1 MTARGRAGS
10 RATTSLR
17 GLPSVDA
24 LLRSAPLQALSAR
37 VPRAVLVSAARQAV
51 ATARQA
57 VSATRGSVRARA
69 GGTVEGAS
77 VPDAAAIAAAA
88 ASLAEAAMRPSLRP
102 VMNATGVV
110 IHTNLG
116 RSPLAEEAVRAL
128 AAMAGS
134 YTNLEFDLA
143 RGERGS
149 RMSHLEPLLRELLGA
164 QAALVVNN
172 NAAAMILAINTFA
185 RGKEVVVSRGELV
198 EIGGSFRIPEILERA
213 GAILREVGTTN
224 KTRLQDYERAIGP
237 ATGALLRVHPS
248 NFAIVGFTAEAPREE
263 LVRLARRR
271 KVPLIEDVGS
281 GALVDMTRFGF
292 PDEPLAARAL
302 AAGVPLV
309 TASADKL
316 LGGPQAGILAGTKAM
331 VAAAKANPLTRALRA
346 DKLTLAA
353 LEATLRVYR
362 DPARAAEAIPV
373 LRMLGEPA
381 ASVRARARR
390 ALRLLGAERAVRAGA
405 EVVACDGEV
414 GGGALPLARVP
425 SFALSLR
432 PVRGRVGD
440 LARALRTGSDPVI
453 GRVESNRLLLDMRT
467 VASRE
472 VPRLVAALA
481 AALDR
486 ET

>member
-1 MTARGRAGS
+1 MSARRRPAGES
-10 RATTSLR
+10 ASALR
-17 GLPSVDA
+17 RLPSVDA
-24 LLRSAPLQALSAR
+24 LLRAEALQALSGRA
-37 VPRAVLVSAARQAV
+37 PRAVLLEAARGAIAAARV
-51 ATARQA
+51 AL
-57 VSATRGSVRARA
+57 RA
-69 GGTVEGAS
+69 GDRAANAL
-77 VPDAAAIAAAA
+77 PDAAAIAADA
-88 ASLAEAAMRPSLRP
+88 ASRAEAAVRPHLRS
-102 VMNATGVV
+102 VVNATGVV

-116 RSPLAEEAVRAL
+116 RAPLAEGAVRAVV
-128 AAMAGS
+128 ATAGGYS
-134 YTNLEFDLA
+134 NLEYDLA

-149 RMSHLEPLLRELLGA
+149 RMSHLEPLLREILGA
-164 QAALVVNN
+164 PAALVVNN
-172 NAAAMILAINTFA
+172 NAAALILALNTFA
-185 RGKEVVVSRGELV
+185 RGKETIVSRGELV

-213 GAILREVGTTN
+213 GTTLREVGTTN
-224 KTRLQDYERAIGP
+224 KTKLRDYERALGS
-237 ATGALLRVHPS
+237 ATGAILRVHPS
-248 NFAIVGFTAEAPREE
+248 NFAIVGFSAETPRED

-271 KVPLIEDVGS
+271 RVPLIEDVGS
-281 GALVDMTRFGF
+281 GALVDMRRFGL
-292 PDEPLAARAL
+292 PEEPLAAQAL

-331 VAAAKANPLTRALRA
+331 IAEARANPLARALRV

-353 LEATLRVYR
+353 LEATLRLYR
-362 DPARAAEAIPV
+362 DPERAAAEIPV

-390 ALRLLGAERAVRAGA
+390 ALRLLGAERATRAGA
-405 EVVACDGEV
+405 EVVACHGEV
-414 GGGALPLARVP
+414 GGGSLPLAQIP

-440 LARALRTGSDPVI
+440 LARALRTGSDPVL

-467 VASRE
+467 VAPRE
-472 VPRLVAALA
+472 VPRLIAALA